1 MLIRL
6 EPSLNYCKVDGVSP
20 QAMNAPTPTSL
31 ISLRGL
37 RTAPALSEGETTALA
52 QALEEAM
59 GRCEWFTVGV
69 MAPSASQAIARL
81 RFLEAR
87 LGWKPLAESPASEP
101 AASDDQAGS
110 VFLKA
115 NQSTG
120 LYAVRQEAGLGEGIL
135 ITGHS
140 SSDPAGQDT
149 WGPLPLGLFALGQ
162 FA

>member
-1 MLIRL
+1 
-6 EPSLNYCKVDGVSP
+6 
-20 QAMNAPTPTSL
+20 MNAPAPTSL

-37 RTAPALSEGETTALA
+37 RTAPALTEGETTALA
-52 QALEEAM
+52 QALREAM

-69 MAPSASQAIARL
+69 MAPSASQAIASL
-81 RFLEAR
+81 RSIEGC

-101 AASDDQAGS
+101 VASVAQAGG
-110 VFLKA
+110 VFLKG

-135 ITGHS
+135 ISGHN
-140 SSDPAGQDT
+140 SSDPAGEDT
-149 WGPLPLGLFALGQ
+149 WGPLPLGFFAYDQ